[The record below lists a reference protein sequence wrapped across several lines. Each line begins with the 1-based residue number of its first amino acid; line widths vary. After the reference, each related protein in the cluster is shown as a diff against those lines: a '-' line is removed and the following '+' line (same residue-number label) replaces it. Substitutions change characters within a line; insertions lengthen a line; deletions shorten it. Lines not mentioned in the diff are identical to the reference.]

1 MPRTNPQRRFVE
13 ALESIAN
20 SSSRLARS
28 MEDVAALER
37 EKTGW
42 LRALFARMRRGGRGS
57 EAART
62 RRYRGD
68 GGLSAGAPNVPLGPS
83 GPGGMGALPSGDRPC
98 LNITPAKT
106 PIHGRL
112 PK

>member
-1 MPRTNPQRRFVE
+1 MPRTNPHRRFVE

-42 LRALFARMRRGGRGS
+42 LRALFARMWRGGRGS
-57 EAART
+57 EAAPS

-68 GGLSAGAPNVPLGPS
+68 GGLSDGAPNMPLGPG
-83 GPGGMGALPSGDRPC
+83 GPSGMGALPSGERPC
-98 LNITPAKT
+98 INVTPPKT
-106 PIHGRL
+106 LIHGRM